1 MLVLGGYTGKWFR
14 KQHMGGGAVWKNRKH
29 RLGSQPGRP
38 GFQFFISHWILY
50 DWLGFLDGATA
61 CWFAEWDSTSQKLRR
76 TKVPYPAFHG
86 RFPACGS
93 LTSDR
98 SRRASVVQSPSCQC
112 AALTPI
118 PGTMQKEKW
127 RVHREWRELM
137 ICESPWLAFS
147 M

>member
-1 MLVLGGYTGKWFR
+1 MLILGGYMGKWFR
-14 KQHMGGGAVWKNRKH
+14 KQHGGGAVWKNKKH

-50 DWLGFLDGATA
+50 DWTGFLDGAIA
-61 CWFAEWDSTSQKLRR
+61 CWFAEWDSASQKLRR
-76 TKVPYPAFHG
+76 TKVPCPALNG
-86 RFPACGS
+86 RFPACAS

-98 SRRASVVQSPSCQC
+98 SRRASVVQSSSCQR

-137 ICESPWLAFS
+137 ICESHLLAVS